1 MLPCPQGTPSPRS
14 GGPHELRLA
23 AWQLGAFSQRKLG
36 VHLTAHS
43 FRLSIQAPRRETPPS
58 YLHLTDLLGSPHS
71 SLSSLHTLLLTAT
84 SMGKGTVVLPQLFKG
99 NLSQPPLACR
109 LQTRWPIPILRPRPH
124 CLGHPVSLAPHLL
137 LLRDTFLV
145 LMCWYLCKGTVPS
158 VTIPLNFICKLCFP
172 HLDEISGKSYSVST
186 HSQITERPLFFGTKS
201 PVQSANQAT
210 PAQRGLKTQTLPQ
223 ICIWFRACPAA
234 GMMECGKPG
243 SRGRGCLSH
252 YVLAPPPLLL
262 LNLRSSQGW
271 MQRLTTEGARL

>member
-1 MLPCPQGTPSPRS
+1 MAARSFLSKEAGGSSHSPQLQAQHS
-14 GGPHELRLA
+14 GPQEGNP
-23 AWQLGAFSQRKLG
+23 
-36 VHLTAHS
+36 T
-43 FRLSIQAPRRETPPS
+43 S

-99 NLSQPPLACR
+99 NLSQPPSASR
-109 LQTRWPIPILRPRPH
+109 PQTRWPIPIPRPRPH
-124 CLGHPVSLAPHLL
+124 CLGHTVSLAPHLL
-137 LLRDTFLV
+137 LLRDKLLV

-186 HSQITERPLFFGTKS
+186 HSQITERPLFLAQR
-201 PVQSANQAT
+201 VQFSLANQAT

-223 ICIWFRACPAA
+223 TCIRFRACPVA

-243 SRGRGCLSH
+243 SRARGCLSH

-271 MQRLTTEGARL
+271 LQRLTTEGARL